1 MVEDPIVAE
10 VRAAREKL
18 FAECNEDLD
27 AFLDRLREEKPPG
40 RARATREIKSRK
52 PKLRPPA
59 K

>member
-1 MVEDPIVAE
+1 MAKDPIVAE

-18 FAECNEDLD
+18 FEECNEDLE
-27 AFLDRLREEKPPG
+27 AFLNRLREEKPPG
-40 RARATREIKSRK
+40 RARATKESRS